1 MAATMQSIT
10 AILKERYE
18 DKMNKQIDD
27 EAVALRR
34 ITRTSDGIVSD
45 IGGKYTVFPIH
56 TRRNQGIGARRESE
70 VLPPAGQQGTAVGRI
85 RLSYL
90 YGTMELSGQAFELA
104 DSKPQAFVSAL
115 DLETNGLK
123 SDLAKDLNRQV
134 YGDGTGI
141 IASFTGEGVVDSTQ
155 YIQDGMQVDVYN
167 ESGVLQSAD
176 NRIVAWDDESGEVEF
191 ATSVTTT
198 EGGYFT
204 RTGSKDREW
213 PGLARIIGDD
223 SELYDIDPN
232 TERTWKS
239 SIDTSADPRAISEA
253 RMVTMYNRIRKN
265 GQAPTLILTSPGVWS
280 SYWALLSQQR
290 QFVNTTEFT
299 GGFKG
304 LAFATEG
311 GEIPVVQDFD
321 APAGTMFFLNEKDIK
336 VYRENDWR
344 WMSRD
349 GNMFKLKTGADG
361 HYDAYFATMF
371 QYSTLGVHRRNS
383 HGKIENL
390 IELV

>member
-1 MAATMQSIT
+1 MPATMQSIT

-18 DKMNKQIDD
+18 DRMNKQIDD

-34 ITRTSDGIVSD
+34 ITRTSDGIETN

-56 TRRNQGIGARRESE
+56 TRRNQGIGARLESE

-104 DSKPQAFVSAL
+104 DTNPKAFISAV

-134 YGDGTGI
+134 YGDGTGK
-141 IASFTGEGVVDSTQ
+141 IATFTSTTAVNTTQ
-155 YIQDGMQVDVYN
+155 YLQDGMQVDLY
-167 ESGVLQSAD
+167 SSAGTLKNAD
-176 NRIVAWDDESGEVEF
+176 VRITGWNDSTKAVTF
-191 ATSVTTT
+191 ATSVTAAV
-198 EGGYFT
+198 GDYIT

-213 PGLARIIGDD
+213 PGLAKIISDTGT
-223 SELYDIDPN
+223 LYDIDPAV
-232 TERTWKS
+232 ERTWKAS
-239 SIDTSADPRAISEA
+239 VDTDSNPRAISEA
-253 RMVTMYNRIRKN
+253 RMITHYNKIRKN
-265 GQAPTLILTSPGVWS
+265 GQAPTLILTNPGVWS

-321 APAGTMFFLNEKDIK
+321 APNGKMFFINEKDLK
-336 VYRENDWR
+336 VYREHDWK

-349 GNMFKLKTGADG
+349 GNMFKLKTGASG
-361 HYDAYFATMF
+361 HYDAYFATMY
-371 QYSTLGVHRRNS
+371 QYSTLGIHRRNS
-383 HGKIENL
+383 HGVIDNL
-390 IELV
+390 IELT

>member
-1 MAATMQSIT
+1 MAATMQTMT

-34 ITRTSDGIVSD
+34 ITRTSDGISNE

-104 DSKPQAFVSAL
+104 DTKPQAFVSAL
-115 DLETNGLK
+115 DLETTGLK

-134 YGDGTGI
+134 YGNGVGT
-141 IASFTGEGVVDSTQ
+141 IASFTSATEVDSTQ

-167 ESGVLQSAD
+167 EAGVLQSAD
-176 NRIVAWDDESGEVEF
+176 NRITAFDDETGEVDF
-191 ATSVTTT
+191 ATPVTASA
-198 EGGYFT
+198 GWYFT

-213 PGLARIIGDD
+213 PGLAAIIGD
-223 SELYDIDPN
+223 SSTLYDIDPN
-232 TERTWKS
+232 VERTWKA
-239 SIDTSADPRAISEA
+239 SIDTDSSPRAISEA

-265 GQAPTLILTSPGVWS
+265 GQGPTLILTSPGVWS

-290 QFVNTTEFT
+290 QFVNTTEFA

-304 LAFATEG
+304 LSFATEG

-321 APAGTMFFLNEKDIK
+321 APTGTMFFLNEKDIK

-349 GNMFKLKTGADG
+349 GNMFKLKVGSDG

-371 QYSTLGVHRRNS
+371 QYSTLGIHRRNS
-383 HGKIENL
+383 HGKIDNL